1 MAAKKGSKAGSGKC
15 GCGAGTKAAKVE
27 TATHH
32 WQMCRVTKNSRTR
45 KPGTFAKRA
54 TCN

>member
-1 MAAKKGSKAGSGKC
+1 MAAKKPKAGAGKC
-15 GCGAGTKAAKVE
+15 GCGAGTKAAKIE
-27 TATHH
+27 NAGYR
-32 WQMCRVTKNSRTR
+32 WQMCRVSKGSRTR